1 MQNMRRQFFIDKP
14 FQSKYGAYVALTL
27 LVTTG
32 ICAVGLYFGILGS
45 VIESFSD
52 ANLYNEIQMAAR
64 IQDYEHAREPAQPS
78 KLSSLRLFREVNL
91 LSERQID
98 ILEHILK
105 RANKTLLWQ
114 SFLLIILIGCGSIFL
129 THKIAGPFYRFRKAF
144 EAVKKGELNTRIHLR
159 KNDEGMHVA
168 ESFNEMIG
176 TLDNEVANLKKITR
190 TAGSAELKPKLEN
203 ELSKFKTT
211 TS

>member
-1 MQNMRRQFFIDKP
+1 MHNMRRHFFIDKQ
-14 FQSKYGAYVALTL
+14 FQTKYGFYVALTL
-27 LVTTG
+27 LITSGV
-32 ICAVGLYFGILGS
+32 CAIGLYFAIWGS

-64 IQDYEHAREPAQPS
+64 IQDYEHSRETAEPA
-78 KLSSLRLFREVNL
+78 KLSSLRLFKEVNL

-105 RANKTLLWQ
+105 RANKKLLWQ
-114 SFLLIILIGCGSIFL
+114 SLLLFLLIGWGSIYL

-144 EAVKKGELNTRIHLR
+144 EAVHRGELNTRIHLR
-159 KNDEGMHVA
+159 KNDEGTHVA
-168 ESFNEMIG
+168 DSFNEMIG
-176 TLDNEVANLKKITR
+176 TLDDEVSNLKKITR
-190 TAGSAELKPKLEN
+190 DTPSGELKPKLET

-211 TS
+211 R